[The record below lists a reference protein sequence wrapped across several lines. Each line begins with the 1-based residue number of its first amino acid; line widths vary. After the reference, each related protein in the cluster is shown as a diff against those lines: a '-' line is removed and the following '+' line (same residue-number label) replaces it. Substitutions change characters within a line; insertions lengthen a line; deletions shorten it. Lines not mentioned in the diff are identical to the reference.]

1 MVDIR
6 NVFSDN
12 RVLSAADLSALL
24 AFTACASRLCDRG
37 VTFPH
42 RRSDLLKAAESPTL
56 TAKGDVSR
64 WRKQVRVFP
73 LFGEWRRP
81 FALNCGRRR
90 PFAARK
96 QRIRRQAKSIANE

>member
-1 MVDIR
+1 MLPMRRIATDTWALAMVDIR

-42 RRSDLLKAAESPTL
+42 RRSDLIALLRVPIL
-56 TAKGDVSR
+56 TVKGDVSR
-64 WRKQVRVFP
+64 LRKQLRVFP
-73 LFGEWRRP
+73 GSVSGGVRTR
-81 FALNCGRRR
+81 
-90 PFAARK
+90 
-96 QRIRRQAKSIANE
+96 

>member
-1 MVDIR
+1 M
-6 NVFSDN
+6 
-12 RVLSAADLSALL
+12 
-24 AFTACASRLCDRG
+24 
-37 VTFPH
+37 
-42 RRSDLLKAAESPTL
+42 L
-56 TAKGDVSR
+56 TVKGDVSR
-64 WRKQVRVFP
+64 LRKQLRVFP